1 MDDAGERDPIP
12 PPSKDRR
19 WDIDERGH
27 GVADARRLAPRIGE
41 LARAVE
47 VEDWIAEQPEMH
59 LWPHLERAIEAVG
72 SPWMSGAFTIDDDG
86 TLVVELVHTTVDGD
100 GARATVHADAF
111 QLLGL
116 VLEGATYVE
125 IDQGAS
131 VDALVVDVVTGLLE
145 DQTPFRGHGHT
156 IRFRVRTA

>member
-1 MDDAGERDPIP
+1 MDDARERDSIP

-47 VEDWIAEQPEMH
+47 EEDWIAEQPEMH
-59 LWPHLERAIEAVG
+59 LWPHLERAIEADG
-72 SPWMSGAFTIDDDG
+72 SPWASGAFAIDHDG
-86 TLVVELVHTTVDGD
+86 TLVVELVHAPVDGD
-100 GARATVHADAF
+100 GARARLYGDLF
-111 QLLGL
+111 RLLGL
-116 VLEGATYVE
+116 VLEGASFVE
-125 IDQGAS
+125 VDQSRNEA
-131 VDALVVDVVTGLLE
+131 ALVVDVVTGLLE

-156 IRFRVRTA
+156 IRFRVRTD

>member
-1 MDDAGERDPIP
+1 VIDREHDTIP
-12 PPSKDRR
+12 PPSKERR

-59 LWPHLERAIEAVG
+59 LWPHLERAIKAVG
-72 SPWMSGAFTIDDDG
+72 SPWTSGVFTIDDDG
-86 TLVVELVHTTVDGD
+86 TLVVQLVHATVDGE
-100 GARATVHADAF
+100 GARGTVHADAF

-116 VLEGATYVE
+116 VLEGASYVE
-125 IDQGAS
+125 VDQNGS
-131 VDALVVDVVTGLLE
+131 EDALVLDVVTGLLE

-156 IRFRVRTA
+156 ISFRVRTA